1 MASATFRSLVALETL
16 TLARNRLRGLAPRIF
31 LHLTRLTTLDI
42 SGNAIQELD
51 PEVLRD
57 VPALRTLRCAACS
70 LTRIKS
76 LVYRSLPRLETLDLR
91 DNHLSSLAPDEY
103 MDLPGLRRLQLDG
116 NRIYE
121 LRDYTFQGLALQH
134 LGLARNRMTRI
145 SQMAFEDSSVLAV
158 DLSGNKLQYSALR
171 HLGPVLSHMHALNV
185 AGTRLNANHL
195 RELLRRAGRL
205 KKLNL
210 SRLHLKQ
217 LPPDLFSEQ
226 ARLEVLNLT
235 TNSLQYIPVDV
246 LHSLPSLHSLDLRN
260 NEFRGL
266 PEIILRRLDRLTDVE
281 LDGNPWSCD
290 QCHIPY
296 LKMWLN
302 ASAAFRTACRPDVDA
317 PRCLKCQ
324 SPPEMYDK
332 PVLEVDGLELQPC
345 PEGTLDLA
353 AASAGGGFS
362 VVLAAVAAAVAAALL
377 AVIVVAGLVMY
388 HRHSAFYYTHE
399 DDARHHFYENPALR
413 SDHTDVTLDEDLD
426 HVAERD
432 KDGAPAG
439 QSVPPQPPPPPPP
452 AQTTDNNVVVID
464 ELMRSKAAQPTQ
476 APKTPQPAHNG
487 KS

>member
-1 MASATFRSLVALETL
+1 M
-16 TLARNRLRGLAPRIF
+16 ARNRLRGLAPRVF
-31 LHLTRLTTLDI
+31 LRLTRLTVLDI
-42 SGNAIQELD
+42 SNNAIQELD
-51 PEVLRD
+51 PEVMRD
-57 VPALRTLRCAACS
+57 VPALRELRCAACS
-70 LTRIKS
+70 LTRVKS
-76 LVYRSLPRLETLDLR
+76 LVYRSLPRLELLDLR
-91 DNHLSSLAPDEY
+91 DNHLASLAPDEF
-103 MDLPGLRRLQLDG
+103 MDLLGLRRLLLDG

-121 LRDYTFQGLALQH
+121 LKDYTFQGLALQH
-134 LGLARNRMTRI
+134 LGLARNRMTRM
-145 SQMAFEDSSVLAV
+145 SRMAFEDSSVLAL
-158 DLSGNKLQYSALR
+158 DLSSNRLPHSALR
-171 HLGPVLSHMHALNV
+171 HLGPVLGHMHGLNV
-185 AGTRLNANHL
+185 AGTRLTAEHL
-195 RELLRRAGRL
+195 QELLRRAPRL
-205 KKLNL
+205 KRLNL

-217 LPPDLFSEQ
+217 LPPDLFSVQ
-226 ARLEVLNLT
+226 TRLEALNLSS
-235 TNSLQYIPVDV
+235 NSLQYIHVDV
-246 LHSLPSLHSLDLRN
+246 LHALPSLHTLDLGN

-266 PEIILRRLDRLTDVE
+266 PEIILRRLDRLTEVV

-345 PEGTLDLA
+345 PEGTFDLA

-362 VVLAAVAAAVAAALL
+362 VVLAAVVAAVAAALL

-399 DDARHHFYENPALR
+399 DDSRHHFYENPALR

-426 HVAERD
+426 HVPDRCSRGE
-432 KDGAPAG
+432 DGAAKGEPK
-439 QSVPPQPPPPPPP
+439 PPPPPPPP
-452 AQTTDNNVVVID
+452 AHATDNNVVVID
-464 ELMRSKAAQPTQ
+464 ELMRSKAPKPT
-476 APKTPQPAHNG
+476 HNG